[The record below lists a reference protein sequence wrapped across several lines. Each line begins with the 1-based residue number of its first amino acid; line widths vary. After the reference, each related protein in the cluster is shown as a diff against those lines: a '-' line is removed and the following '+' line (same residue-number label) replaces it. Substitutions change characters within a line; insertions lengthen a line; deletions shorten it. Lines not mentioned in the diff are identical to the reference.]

1 MKRLPLL
8 ASAAMLLATA
18 SAMAQYSGP
27 GARRDAV
34 TATATAHTVA
44 EVLKDAVDD
53 RPVELTGTLVKQ
65 TGRDT
70 YLFRDATGEIE
81 VEIDAEDFPAGQ
93 RVGAD
98 THVVLSGE
106 IDARVLHKPEI
117 DVERLRLAAPAA

>member
-1 MKRLPLL
+1 MKTLPLL
-8 ASAAMLLATA
+8 ATAAMLLATA

-34 TATATAHTVA
+34 AATAHTVA
-44 EVLKDAVDD
+44 DVLKDAVDD

-93 RVGAD
+93 RVSAD
-98 THVVLSGE
+98 TRVVLSGE
-106 IDARVLHKPEI
+106 IDARVLRKPEI
-117 DVERLRLAAPAA
+117 DVERLHLATPAA